1 MLSPDLMLIVQFL
14 KGLSTTVVLKKLTPR
29 GRHKWSRGNPISSS
43 LPRHGARIRTKTQKK
58 QKLRA
63 DCKLA
68 QKKNRIK
75 IYMMHEQ
82 FKCHDACSNVV
93 RLMFNLS
100 SNSQN
105 WLEHRVSN
113 KNLKNLK
120 NHLNNL

>member
-1 MLSPDLMLIVQFL
+1 MVLG
-14 KGLSTTVVLKKLTPR
+14 KGQ
-29 GRHKWSRGNPISSS
+29 RHKNITKKN
-43 LPRHGARIRTKTQKK
+43 TKTKGRLQVSTQKIE
-58 QKLRA
+58 Q
-63 DCKLA
+63 
-68 QKKNRIK
+68 K

-82 FKCHDACSNVV
+82 FKCHDGCSNAV
-93 RLMFNLS
+93 RLMFNLN